1 MLRTIFPNARYVLL
15 DANVLV
21 VLIAGQ
27 VRPNLIAR
35 LSPGSSGLGEEDFE
49 IILGLLDHFE
59 ATITTPYVLTEV
71 NGLLNK
77 LDSNSATECRAKLA
91 EYIPLME
98 PRYTEPKVLAA
109 HEQFATFGIADVSIL
124 YASDH
129 TLIVTADGPLVG
141 FLPNTISVLEYQQW
155 KHILKNNV

>member
-1 MLRTIFPNARYVLL
+1 VIRTIFPNARYILL

-21 VLIAGQ
+21 LLIAGQ

-35 LSPGSSGLGEEDFE
+35 LSPGNSDVGEEDFE
-49 IILGLLDHFE
+49 IIGGLVEHFE

-77 LDSNSATECRAKLA
+77 LDANSATECRAKLA

-98 PRYTEPKVLAA
+98 PRYTEPNVLAA

-124 YASDH
+124 HASDH
-129 TLIVTADGPLVG
+129 TLIVTADGPLVSY
-141 FLPNTISVLEYQQW
+141 LPKTVSVLDYQQW
-155 KHILKNNV
+155 KQILKNNV